1 MEQSSRQAERARR
14 KVAFF
19 LVRFRSPAKLSG
31 AMIMCK
37 GGIGFFED
45 DGIIALRDN
54 AIHLAR
60 ELRDI
65 TVREQ

>member
-1 MEQSSRQAERARR
+1 
-14 KVAFF
+14 
-19 LVRFRSPAKLSG
+19 
-31 AMIMCK
+31 MIMCK